1 MTSVSGLLGAA
12 GMVLAGIGI
21 FVGFYLFPSRPGVS
35 LAIVTTT
42 CVGVVG
48 LLAFV
53 RHVVFFRSDAAR
65 LGWATERPDWQFEV
79 GFANLAFGLMGF
91 LAGLGMP
98 GPRVQAVVL
107 IGYAAY
113 LAQAA
118 LLHLYRYLTDAERS
132 PGRLW
137 RSVVGTLLFAGMLS
151 VFAARALRGGPG

>member
-1 MTSVSGLLGAA
+1 MTGAAGLLGAA
-12 GMVLAGIGI
+12 GMALAGIGI
-21 FVGFYLFPSRPGVS
+21 FVGFSLLESRPGLS

-42 CVGVVG
+42 CVGGVG

-65 LGWATERPDWQFEV
+65 LGWRTERPDFQFEV

-98 GPRVQAVVL
+98 DPRVQAVVL

-113 LAQAA
+113 LVQAA

-132 PGRLW
+132 PARLW
-137 RSVVGTLLFAGMLS
+137 RSVVATLLYAGMMS
-151 VFAARALRGGPG
+151 VFAARALRSGLG